1 MKRKEVNMAE
11 HRSGSDDTLA
21 VLIQVCTESLNE
33 SIAVDR
39 AAWRNIRVERLRNS
53 SPGVFFQNADD
64 LGRLYVFFISA
75 STRL

>member
-1 MKRKEVNMAE
+1 MAE